1 LDRLMEVKNL
11 EKIYRIGR
19 TEVRALDGV
28 SLEVPEGDFISLTGP
43 SGAGKTTLLNC
54 LGLIDKPTGG
64 TILIGGADV
73 SGMSDG
79 ERAGIRL
86 GRLGFVFQFF
96 NLFGNM
102 TAVENVMA
110 PMLMAEKEY
119 SMARK
124 RASTLLET
132 VGLGGRERHRPL
144 EMSGGEQQ
152 RVAIARALAN
162 EPAILLADEPTGNLD
177 SKTTEK
183 IIELLKELNK
193 NGQTIVMVT
202 HERHIAK
209 RTKREIR
216 LFDGKISHYMNE
228 ED

>member
-1 LDRLMEVKNL
+1 MEVKNL

>member
-54 LGLIDKPTGG
+54 LGLIDMPTGG

>member
-1 LDRLMEVKNL
+1 MDRLMEVKNL